1 MAVAEV
7 EAGTSGS
14 VIGGR
19 ESAKASVAT
28 GKEGIRS
35 EFNRW
40 WTQSGVVTWL
50 LLLRK
55 FMLGRHQNKNKEELK
70 RHWENC

>member
-1 MAVAEV
+1 MIARGTCEASWVTSVAGMVGKARFPVAVAEV
-7 EAGTSGS
+7 EVGTSGS

-28 GKEGIRS
+28 GKEGIRN

-40 WTQSGVVTWL
+40 WT
-50 LLLRK
+50 
-55 FMLGRHQNKNKEELK
+55 
-70 RHWENC
+70 

>member
-28 GKEGIRS
+28 GKEGIWN

-40 WTQSGVVTWL
+40 WT
-50 LLLRK
+50 
-55 FMLGRHQNKNKEELK
+55 
-70 RHWENC
+70 